1 MIVGLGVLAG
11 PVGALAQEAPK
22 PDNDSG
28 KIEEI
33 VVTAEKRS
41 ENLRDVPASIS
52 ALSGATLEQQHI
64 ESLDDVTRTVPGIS
78 FSAGSGSVAGAGVG
92 SESIEI
98 RGIGSNVGSATV
110 GIYVDGVPVTTP
122 TQAGTFIPKIF
133 ELDRLEVLRGP
144 QGTLYGASSEGGT
157 VRFLTRQPNL
167 DDYEFQVSSDLSGT
181 LHGGLNTDDRG
192 IANIP
197 IIQGQLAVR
206 AGIEFTGQSGW
217 ISRYEHAFED
227 PVDRTDS
234 LIKSDTNAE
243 RDFALHLAATWSPS
257 PDLVI
262 TPALIYQRQYQDD
275 TPAFYL
281 DQGTY
286 NQAKSV
292 YEYARDV
299 DFIPSLTVDKDL
311 GWAKVTSVSSY
322 FYRGFDRARDGTD
335 FDPDFVVPDCLDVDV
350 GCGNAPPTT
359 VYNTSSKAGLA
370 DALLSTLP
378 TTATEAER
386 TTATTEELRLTS
398 PSRAESGLPF
408 SWVAGLFYSTITD
421 KLNHNEVTPGWNA
434 TFEQIYGFSPNN
446 PALSP
451 LADIDDPHAW
461 NNDFYY
467 FSTSRGYDQYAGF
480 AQAEYAILPD
490 LIATAGLRYQ
500 ITDLSYSRQ
509 GAGFYDIGVQHNYS
523 SSAEDYALT
532 PKFSLKYELSD
543 TSNIYATAAKGYRDA
558 GVNDPVN
565 QLLCAPYEKQIGLSG
580 TAPGSFGPDKLWSYE
595 LGSKNLL
602 ADRQLSLN
610 VDGYYIQW
618 SKIQQQILI
627 PTCAFDFISN
637 VGDAEAYGSELELQ
651 YRLPFVKGLTLG
663 LNSSVEKTRI
673 TSSTG
678 NGAAAVGQQLLFTPQ
693 WTTTVSG
700 TYSFQLMQDAVAFV
714 RTDYDWTGRS
724 HGDFVQNTTDYNN
737 KQYGVLNAS
746 FGVSFDDGLDVQLYA
761 KNLLDSVTVIREPTI
776 ADVTEAYT
784 VPPMTIGLKVTKNF

>member
-11 PVGALAQEAPK
+11 PVGALAQEATK
-22 PDNDSG
+22 TTDDG
-28 KIEEI
+28 TQITDI

-52 ALSGATLEQQHI
+52 ALSGAVLEQQHI
-64 ESLDDVTRTVPGIS
+64 DNYDDISRTVPGIS

-92 SESIEI
+92 AESIEI

-110 GIYVDGVPVTTP
+110 GLYVDGVPVTTP
-122 TQAGTFIPKIF
+122 TQAGTFAPKIF
-133 ELDRLEVLRGP
+133 DLDRVEVLRGP

-157 VRFLTRQPNL
+157 VRFLTRQPDL
-167 DDYEFQVSSDLSGT
+167 DNYEFTVSSDLSGT
-181 LHGGLNTDDRG
+181 LHGGLNTDDRA

-197 IIQGQLAVR
+197 IIAGQLAIR
-206 AGIEFTGQSGW
+206 AGLEFTGQSGW
-217 ISRYEHAFED
+217 IDRYEHADED
-227 PVDRTDS
+227 LSDRTDN
-234 LIKSDTNAE
+234 LIKGDSNAE
-243 RDFALHLAATWSPS
+243 RDFALHVAATYQPS
-257 PDLVI
+257 PDLTI
-262 TPALIYQRQYQDD
+262 TPALIYQREYQDD
-275 TPAFYL
+275 TPAFFFG
-281 DQGTY
+281 DGTY
-286 NQAKSV
+286 NQAKSIA
-292 YEYARDV
+292 EYARDV
-299 DFIPSLTVDKDL
+299 DFIPSLTIDKDL

-322 FYRGFDRARDGTD
+322 LYRGYDRARDGTY
-335 FDPDFVVPDCLDVDV
+335 FDPDYVVPDCLDVNF
-350 GCGNAPPTT
+350 GCGNAPPST
-359 VYNTSSKAGLA
+359 VYNTGAQSTQA

-378 TTATEAER
+378 TTSTDQER
-386 TTATTEELRLTS
+386 TSVTTEELRLTS
-398 PSRAESGLPF
+398 PARADSGLPF
-408 SWVAGLFYSTITD
+408 SWVGGLYYSSILD
-421 KLNHNEVTPGWNA
+421 KLNHNEVTPGWNSL
-434 TFEQIYGFSPNN
+434 FEQVYGFSPNN
-446 PALSP
+446 PSLSP
-451 LADIDDPHAW
+451 LADVTDPNAW
-461 NNDFYY
+461 NNDFY
-467 FSTSRGYDQYAGF
+467 FFETSRGYDQYAAF
-480 AQAEYAILPD
+480 AQGEYAILPD
-490 LIATAGLRYQ
+490 LIATVGLRYQ
-500 ITDLSYSRQ
+500 ITDLTYSRF
-509 GAGFYDIGVQHNYS
+509 GAGFYDIGVQHSFS

-543 TSNIYATAAKGYRDA
+543 TSNLYATAAKGYRDA

-580 TAPGSFGPDKLWSYE
+580 TPPGSFGPDKLWSYE

-651 YRLPFVKGLTLG
+651 YNLPFVKGLTLG

-700 TYSFQLMQDAVAFV
+700 NYSFQVMQDAVAFI

-724 HGDFVQNTTDYNN
+724 HGDFVQSTTDYNN

-784 VPPMTIGLKVTKNF
+784 VPPLTIGLKVTKSF